1 MIGTNNTGQVMQE
14 SDETASGIKAIVD
27 LLQDRR
33 PEMKIL
39 LLGVFPRSI
48 NSNDPQRIRNREVN
62 EKIKG
67 LADSKN
73 IHFLDISNKF
83 LNKDGKLPKDIMP
96 DALHPNARGY
106 EIWASSIEEKI
117 CEIGGWGK
125 VKG

>member
-1 MIGTNNTGQVMQE
+1 MRQHP
-14 SDETASGIKAIVD
+14 GIKAIVD

-48 NSNDPQRIRNREVN
+48 NSKDPKRIRNREVN

>member
-48 NSNDPQRIRNREVN
+48 NSNDPQRIINREVN

-83 LNKDGKLPKDIMP
+83 LNKDGKLPKDIMLMHYIQMLE
-96 DALHPNARGY
+96 AMRYGQV
-106 EIWASSIEEKI
+106 ASK
-117 CEIGGWGK
+117 K
-125 VKG
+125 RFVK